1 MIERQPSRTA
11 LATAALRAAHQVFD
25 APPRI
30 LEDPVALALLGTSAE
45 ADLRRN
51 DTHYQSPRA
60 RALRAQLVLRA
71 RYAEDRLA
79 AAIVRGVR
87 RLVILGAGFDTFA
100 YRQPAWARPL
110 RILEVDHAA
119 TQAAKRERLA
129 AAGVL
134 PPANLAYAQIDFERE
149 SLAEGLAR
157 QGVTPAEPVFFTW
170 LGVSMYLKDEA
181 VNAVWRT
188 VAGFPAG
195 SEIVFDFA
203 PAPTGDAEQD
213 AGIDALARLAAQAGE
228 PWLSSYEPR
237 ALAHRLRALG
247 FAAVEFLTPDEAGM
261 RYLKDC
267 PADLP
272 TPRRTT
278 IASARR

>member
-30 LEDPVALALLGTSAE
+30 LEDPVAVPLLGAGAE

-79 AAIVRGVR
+79 AAIARGVR

-119 TQAAKRERLA
+119 TQAAKRARLA
-129 AAGVL
+129 EAGMQ
-134 PPANLAYAQIDFERE
+134 PPANLAYAQIDFEHE
-149 SLAEGLAR
+149 SLADGLAR
-157 QGVTPAEPVFFTW
+157 HGLTPAEPAFFTW
-170 LGVSMYLKDEA
+170 LGVSMYLEDAA
-181 VNAVWRT
+181 VEAVWRA
-188 VAGFPAG
+188 VAAFPAG

-203 PAPTGDAEQD
+203 PAPTGEAAED

-228 PWLSSYEPR
+228 PWRSNYEPHS
-237 ALAHRLRALG
+237 LARRLRALG
-247 FAAVEFLTPDEAGM
+247 FDTVEFLTPDEASA
-261 RYLKDC
+261 RYLKDR